1 MTDIRKYIKKAT
13 ALVMTVAS
21 VFSGINTY
29 SLKADTG
36 VGTLT
41 DTSLAGATAQIAM
54 YLAKSDIVFLPSDDD
69 MDILLA
75 GISDG
80 LPKVEY
86 HVTYAPERPMLSAV
100 SGNTVSGDS
109 VSANAV
115 SGNSTEEDT
124 GKQPQEIP
132 EYYGYKK
139 LGVANVDNFLNMREK
154 ADINSKLVGKMPA
167 GAGCEI
173 LDKDGDWYYVRSG
186 KVTGYVSGEFL
197 ATGDSANAIA
207 KKYASV
213 IATVTTVTL
222 KVREEPNT
230 DCRVMTL
237 VPEGEELH
245 VVEDQGEWIK
255 IDLDDDEFYVS
266 SDYVTLS
273 LQLPHASTIKE
284 LTKDS
289 GYSSVRVQ
297 MVQFALQY
305 VGNKYV
311 WGGESL
317 TNGVD
322 CSGFTMKVYAQFG
335 IKLPHSSRSQAAMGT
350 KINASQLQPGDLV
363 FYGSHGYIGH
373 VAIYIG
379 NGQIVHASNARD
391 GIKISN
397 LNYRS
402 ALKYCRY
409 FQ

>member
-1 MTDIRKYIKKAT
+1 MIKKQKTVMKTLMT
-13 ALVMTVAS
+13 AFVMT
-21 VFSGINTY
+21 FTY
-29 SLKADTG
+29 LCAVRADVNLSETY
-36 VGTLT
+36 
-41 DTSLAGATAQIAM
+41 LAGATAQISE
-54 YLAKSDIVFLPSDDD
+54 YLSHSEIVFLPSDESMD
-69 MDILLA
+69 MLLA
-75 GISDG
+75 GIGDE

-86 HVTYAPERPMLSAV
+86 HVTYGPEKAILVAV
-100 SGNTVSGDS
+100 SPDSVSGDTVSGDETP
-109 VSANAV
+109 A
-115 SGNSTEEDT
+115 
-124 GKQPQEIP
+124 PQEIP
-132 EYYGYKK
+132 EYYGYKN

-154 ADINSKLVGKMPA
+154 ADINAKLVGKMPK
-167 GAGCEI
+167 GAGCEVY
-173 LDKDGDWYYVRSG
+173 DKDGDWYYVKSG

-197 ATGDSANAIA
+197 ATGDKANSLA
-207 KKYASV
+207 KKYAST

-245 VVEDQGEWIK
+245 VVEDLGDWIK
-255 IDLDDDEFYVS
+255 VELDDDEYYVAAE
-266 SDYVTLS
+266 YVKLS

-305 VGNKYV
+305 VGNPYV

-317 TNGVD
+317 TKGVD

-335 IKLPHSSRSQAAMGT
+335 ITLPHSSRSQAAMGT
-350 KINASQLQPGDLV
+350 KITASQLQPGDLV

>member
-1 MTDIRKYIKKAT
+1 MIGNKRALMIKIAAVFLFMAAAFSDVCYIKAEI
-13 ALVMTVAS
+13 S
-21 VFSGINTY
+21 
-29 SLKADTG
+29 
-36 VGTLT
+36 LT
-41 DTSLAGATAQIAM
+41 DTYLAGATAQIAD
-54 YLAKSDIVFLPSDDD
+54 YLSRTEIVFLPSDESMD
-69 MDILLA
+69 MMLA
-75 GISDG
+75 GIGDD

-86 HVTYAPERPMLSAV
+86 NVTYAPERAMLTAV
-100 SGNTVSGDS
+100 SSDTVDSDVVSGDAVS
-109 VSANAV
+109 DNSAN
-115 SGNSTEEDT
+115 E
-124 GKQPQEIP
+124 PQEIP
-132 EYYGYKK
+132 AYYGYKN

-154 ADINSKLVGKMPA
+154 ADINAKLVGKMPK

-173 LDKDGDWYYVRSG
+173 LDEDGDWYYVRSG
-186 KVTGYVSGEFL
+186 KVTGYVSSEFL
-197 ATGDSANAIA
+197 ATGDKALTLAE
-207 KKYASV
+207 KYAST

-237 VPEGEELH
+237 VPEGEELN

-255 IDLDDDEFYVS
+255 IDLDDEEYYVS
-266 SDYVTLS
+266 SEYVKLS
-273 LQLPHASTIKE
+273 FQLPHASTIKE

-289 GYSSVRVQ
+289 GYTSVRVQ

-305 VGNKYV
+305 VGNPYV

-317 TNGVD
+317 TKGVD

-335 IKLPHSSRSQAAMGT
+335 MKLPHSSRSQAAMGT
-350 KINASQLQPGDLV
+350 KITASQLQPGDLV

-409 FQ
+409 FSG